1 VGLSRT
7 EVGLA
12 PLVTP
17 VAEREG
23 VAMAPQT
30 TTTATD
36 LRDKLEILL
45 FEREVARVEG
55 LDGNELYMQDLDEDI
70 AAFRAAYVG
79 TAVTEIAT
87 LRGEL
92 GERNQG

>member
-1 VGLSRT
+1 
-7 EVGLA
+7 VGLA
-12 PLVTP
+12 PLATP
-17 VAEREG
+17 AAERESAG
-23 VAMAPQT
+23 MAPQT

-36 LRDKLEILL
+36 LREHLEILL
-45 FEREVARVEG
+45 AERELARVEG
-55 LDGNELYMQDLDEDI
+55 LAGNDLYMQDLDEDI
-70 AAFRAAYVG
+70 TAFRAAYVG

>member
-1 VGLSRT
+1 VW
-7 EVGLA
+7 LA
-12 PLVTP
+12 PLVTLA
-17 VAEREG
+17 AEGESAG
-23 VAMAPQT
+23 MAPHT

-36 LRDKLEILL
+36 LRERLELL
-45 FEREVARVEG
+45 LAEREVARVEG
-55 LDGNELYMQDLDEDI
+55 LAGNELYLQDLDEDI
-70 AAFRAAYVG
+70 TAFRAAYIG